1 MQNDS
6 LKGTLLVII
15 TYICWGL
22 LSIFWALLGDVN
34 PFYVLSNR
42 ILWSMVILA
51 VYFTVSRNWKEIQQV
66 FKSSKM
72 IFTTILAGLLVTI
85 NWGTYIYA
93 INRGHVLDASMGYF
107 LEPVL
112 VAAVGMIA
120 FKEKPSILEK
130 ITFGFSIAALCY
142 IIIQTKTFPVLSI
155 AIGLSFAFYG
165 AVKKFIKLGANA
177 GLFMETF
184 WMTLPAFIFC
194 FVSEKTGNGV
204 FGILPASKMILLPMC
219 GLVTLIP
226 LILFSIGVKK
236 LPYYL
241 SGILMYIN
249 PTLQFLV
256 GLFYFKEELNTVK
269 LTAFI
274 IIWVGLLFTV
284 ADKIRLAKKS

>member
-1 MQNDS
+1 
-6 LKGTLLVII
+6 
-15 TYICWGL
+15 
-22 LSIFWALLGDVN
+22 
-34 PFYVLSNR
+34 
-42 ILWSMVILA
+42 MVILA

-72 IFTTILAGLLVTI
+72 IFTTILAGILVTI

-112 VAAVGMIA
+112 VAALGMIA
-120 FKEKPSILEK
+120 FKEKPGFLEK
-130 ITFGFSIAALCY
+130 ITFGFSVAALCY
-142 IIIQTKTFPVLSI
+142 IIIQTKTLPVLSL
-155 AIGLSFAFYG
+155 AVGLSFAFYG
-165 AVKKFIKLGANA
+165 AVKKFIKLSANA
-177 GLFMETF
+177 GLFMETL

-194 FVSEKTGNGV
+194 LVSEKTGNGV
-204 FGILPASKMILLPMC
+204 FGILPASKLILLPMC